1 MLQKTM
7 KNLQTQ
13 MKLDKASLHAKE
25 LRIKALEDLAIEVGA
40 DPANVEI
47 AKAFIKQ
54 KNEDIASLSR
64 QLKLPQS
71 EHRQAKEIL
80 QQNTEN
86 DELSQLVLK
95 MTTQLKEWKTRLK
108 L

>member
-1 MLQKTM
+1 MSASMLQKTVT
-7 KNLQTQ
+7 NLQTQ

-25 LRIKALEDLAIEVGA
+25 LRIKALEDLVIEAGA

-47 AKAFIKQ
+47 AKALIKY
-54 KNEDIASLSR
+54 KNEDIVALRR

-71 EHRQAKEIL
+71 EQPQAKEIL
-80 QQNTEN
+80 QQKTEN

-95 MTTQLKEWKTRLK
+95 MTAQLK
-108 L
+108 